1 MEPMSALRKVSL
13 APISLAVLLITVGVS
28 ACTAGGSSA
37 TGASGAGASTAPTT
51 ATASGGTSASGS
63 AAPAGSAAIVP
74 QASTLDWHA
83 CAGQLAGLQ
92 CTSLQVPLNYAD
104 PGGRKITIA
113 LSMAPA
119 TAPASEQQGVMLVNP
134 GGPGEPG
141 RSLAGDVAAGLSPQV
156 AATYDIVGF
165 DPRGVGG
172 SSPALSCD
180 PNFFTGVRP
189 DYIPA
194 NAAAEQVLINRAKS
208 YAAACE
214 QRFGWFLP
222 YETTVNTARDMDQIR
237 QAFGVKQV
245 TYYGFSYGTYLG
257 QVFGTLFP
265 SNVRRMVL
273 DSTVD
278 PTGAWYTDN
287 ISQDY
292 AFQSRIEAF
301 FAWTAKYDSTYH
313 LGSTAAQV
321 QASYYEIRAK
331 LKKTPIDG
339 PDGPMVGPDELD
351 DTILLGGYLDTVWPA
366 FAQALSQYL
375 NDGSGD
381 GLVSQF
387 QEWGAQSENTFA
399 VYNAVECSD
408 VAWPRSWAKW
418 QSDTER
424 VYQTAPFEAWD
435 NAWFNAACAFW
446 PVQGPAKPFQ
456 VNGAKLPPVLMLQGT
471 LDAATPYAGAQDAH
485 KLLPT
490 ARMVVV
496 EGGGNHG
503 QSLETPP
510 DTCVQNY
517 LNGYLATGAIPDE
530 PGLVNATCSPTPDPT
545 PLSPGGRPRT
555 PRSAPWPDPARV
567 IPP

>member
-1 MEPMSALRKVSL
+1 MATLAMTSIAALALV
-13 APISLAVLLITVGVS
+13 VGLS
-28 ACTAGGSSA
+28 ACSSGGSSPA
-37 TGASGAGASTAPTT
+37 TAASGTGAAAPP
-51 ATASGGTSASGS
+51 AAASGGAASASGS
-63 AAPAGSAAIVP
+63 GAAGSSAIVP
-74 QASTLDWHA
+74 QASTLHWQA
-83 CAGQLAGLQ
+83 CTGQLAGLQ
-92 CTSLQVPLNYAD
+92 CASLQVPLNYAD
-104 PGGRKITIA
+104 PGGRKITLA
-113 LSMAPA
+113 LSMVPA
-119 TAPASEQQGVMLVNP
+119 TAPPAEQQGVMLVNP

-141 RSLAGDVAAGLSPQV
+141 RSLAGAVATGISPQV

-180 PNFFTGVRP
+180 PNFFKGVRP

-194 NAAAEQVLINRAKS
+194 NATAEQVLINRAKS
-208 YAAACE
+208 YAAGCE
-214 QRFGWFLP
+214 RRFGWFLP

-265 SNVRRMVL
+265 SQVRRMVL

-278 PTGAWYTDN
+278 PTGAWYADN

-292 AFQSRIEAF
+292 AFQGRIEAF
-301 FAWTAKYDSTYH
+301 FAWAAKYNSTYH
-313 LGSTAAQV
+313 LGATAAQV
-321 QASYYEIRAK
+321 QASYYKIRAK
-331 LKKTPIDG
+331 LKKTPIKG
-339 PDGPMVGPDELD
+339 PDGPLIGPDELD
-351 DTILLGGYLDTVWPA
+351 DTILLGGYLNAVWPA

-375 NDGSGD
+375 NNGSSS
-381 GLVSQF
+381 GLISQF
-387 QEWGAQSENTFA
+387 EEWGAQSENAFA
-399 VYNAVECSD
+399 VYNAVECAD
-408 VAWPRSWAKW
+408 VNWPRNWAKW
-418 QSDTER
+418 QSDTLH

-446 PVQGPAKPFQ
+446 PVGGPAKPFQ

-471 LDAATPYAGAQDAH
+471 LDAATPYAGAQNAH
-485 KLLPT
+485 KRLPT

-496 EGGGNHG
+496 EGDGNHG

-517 LNGYLATGAIPDE
+517 LNSYLATGAVPDK
-530 PGLVNATCSPTPDPT
+530 PGLVNATCAPTA
-545 PLSPGGRPRT
+545 
-555 PRSAPWPDPARV
+555 APAP
-567 IPP
+567 